1 VSVARLTAPDDR
13 TAKSIVAYDLI
24 IVGMGSAGMVAAEF
38 ASTLGIR
45 VACAERDRVGGDCLW
60 TGCVPSKALLASAK
74 AAHTMR
80 HADAYGLTPADP
92 AVDTARVWRRIRA
105 VQDDIAASDDN
116 AERFRALGVDVL
128 EGGAALRS
136 GTRVV
141 VGEQEHATRFVL
153 LATGSRPAL
162 PPIDGLAEAQP
173 LTSERIFTLER
184 APASVVMIGAGPIT
198 IELAQALARLG
209 VTVTVLQRGPR
220 VLTREEPALAERL
233 LARLRAEGVEVVT
246 GVDADRVS
254 VGAGGDAKTVHAGE
268 RSWTAQEIF
277 VGAGRA
283 PNVERLGLAEA
294 GVKLGPRGVVV
305 DGSLRSSV
313 ASVYAA
319 GDVAGRH
326 LFTHAAGYEAARAVR
341 NMFFP
346 GSSSGPYL
354 VPWCTFTDPELAHAG
369 LTEAAARER
378 HGDGAVR
385 VWRQDLAHSDRARTE
400 SASDGELRIVTAKG
414 RIVGAH
420 VLAPNAGEVI
430 GELALAIDRKLKLTD
445 LASVVHV
452 YPTIALAIQQL
463 AGAAA
468 YESARRVRWLVRSR
482 A

>member
-1 VSVARLTAPDDR
+1 MAR
-13 TAKSIVAYDLI
+13 YDLI

-80 HADAYGLTPADP
+80 HADAYGLTPTDP

-105 VQDDIAASDDN
+105 IQDDIAATDDD
-116 AERFRALGVDVL
+116 AERFRTLGVDVL
-128 EGGAALRS
+128 EGPAVLRS

-141 VGEQEHATRFVL
+141 VGEQEHDTRFVL

-162 PPIDGLAEAQP
+162 PPIDGLAAAQP

-209 VTVTVLQRGPR
+209 VAVTVLQRGPR
-220 VLTREEPALAERL
+220 VLAHEEPALAERL
-233 LARLRAEGVEVVT
+233 LGRLRAEGVEVVT

-254 VGAGGDAKTVHAGE
+254 VSEGGAAKTVHAGE
-268 RSWTAQEIF
+268 RSWTAQAIF

-283 PNVERLGLAEA
+283 PNVEDMGLEQA
-294 GVKLGPRGVVV
+294 GVELGPRGIVV

-313 ASVYAA
+313 PSVYAA

-326 LFTHAAGYEAARAVR
+326 LFTHSAGYEAARAVR

-346 GSSSGPYL
+346 GSAGGSYL

-369 LTEAAARER
+369 LTESQARAQHR
-378 HGDGAVR
+378 DDKVR
-385 VWRQDLAHSDRARTE
+385 VWRQDLGHSDRARAD

-414 RIVGAH
+414 RVVGAH

-430 GELALAIDRKLKLTD
+430 GELALAINRKLKLTE
-445 LASVVHV
+445 LANVVHV

-463 AGAAA
+463 AGEAA
-468 YESARRVRWLVRSR
+468 YESARRFSWLVRSR
-482 A
+482 SRLARVRRTRVPD